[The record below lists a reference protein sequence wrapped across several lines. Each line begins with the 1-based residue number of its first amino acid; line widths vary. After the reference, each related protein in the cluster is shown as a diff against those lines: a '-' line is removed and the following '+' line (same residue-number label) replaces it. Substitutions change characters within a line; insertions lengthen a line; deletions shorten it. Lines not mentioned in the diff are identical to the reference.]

1 MLTLVSSTKTALK
14 ESILSHIDNNE
25 THIDNLEIN
34 DLDIWDI
41 NIDNN
46 KFTFIDLIKGFI
58 PKNLSHFIDRFSKQK
73 KLTSKILY
81 QFRMKMGHH
90 IFHEY
95 WLKCCQEMEKKDKDL
110 GINKNLK
117 KRHFGVDCL
126 YRLRQQST
134 INKYEDLIGIRN
146 NIYYGS
152 DILGYYDSCTP

>member
-14 ESILSHIDNNE
+14 ESILSHI
-25 THIDNLEIN
+25 L
-34 DLDIWDI
+34 
-41 NIDNN
+41 
-46 KFTFIDLIKGFI
+46 
-58 PKNLSHFIDRFSKQK
+58 
-73 KLTSKILY
+73 
-81 QFRMKMGHH
+81 MKMGHH

-95 WLKCCQEMEKKDKDL
+95 WLKRCQEMEKKDKDL

-117 KRHFGVDCL
+117 KRHYGVDCL